1 MLVQLVS
8 RDHLDAVLERD
19 ISPNVVVYSTLH
31 LAQFLDDLLLYGD
44 QANEL
49 IRVIQWVQL
58 RLNLLRADL
67 AYAFNLLT

>member
-19 ISPNVVVYSTLH
+19 ISPNVVVYPTLH
-31 LAQFLDDLLLYGD
+31 LAQFLDDLLLYRD

-49 IRVIQWVQL
+49 IHVIQWVQL

>member
-31 LAQFLDDLLLYGD
+31 LAQFLDDLLLYRD

-49 IRVIQWVQL
+49 IHVIQWVQL

>member
-31 LAQFLDDLLLYGD
+31 LAQFLDDLLLNGD

-49 IRVIQWVQL
+49 IHVIQWVQL

>member
-49 IRVIQWVQL
+49 IHVIQWVQL